1 MSPNNNQPIIRWGH
15 FKQIFY
21 TNFALP
27 YINFIII
34 NNVDHEIKFVVLI
47 NIKLVQKIRH
57 ISDFHSF
64 RINFN
69 STICN

>member
-1 MSPNNNQPIIRWGH
+1 M
-15 FKQIFY
+15 
-21 TNFALP
+21 
-27 YINFIII
+27 II

-47 NIKLVQKIRH
+47 NIELVQKIRH
-57 ISDFHSF
+57 SSDFNSF